1 MKWCVCVCVCVCV
14 YMCVCCNPD
23 PNETVWMW
31 AFLLC
36 RASRIHLQCCVRIC
50 SHLCAYGRSHFCKV
64 CLTVIHVYLNSHLC
78 QCIFEHHL
86 CQWIFEQSFVPVY
99 IWTVICASVYL
110 NSICASEYLN
120 SHLCQCIF
128 EQSFVPVYIW
138 TVICASVYLNSHLC
152 HCWERPC
159 HVFWA
164 LKTMLTYAFLYADC
178 AAGAHTQRAHGRNN
192 RPGFVQIH
200 HTGTLQANIKGP

>member
-78 QCIFEHHL
+78 QCIFEQSFVPVYIWTPFVPVNIWTVICASVYLNSHLCQCIFEQHL

-110 NSICASEYLN
+110 NS
-120 SHLCQCIF
+120 HLCQCIF
-128 EQSFVPVYIW
+128 EQSFMPLLRE
-138 TVICASVYLNSHLC
+138 TMSRFLSVENNADLC
-152 HCWERPC
+152 IPLRRLCCWSSYTKSAWE
-159 HVFWA
+159 
-164 LKTMLTYAFLYADC
+164 K
-178 AAGAHTQRAHGRNN
+178 Q
-192 RPGFVQIH
+192 
-200 HTGTLQANIKGP
+200 